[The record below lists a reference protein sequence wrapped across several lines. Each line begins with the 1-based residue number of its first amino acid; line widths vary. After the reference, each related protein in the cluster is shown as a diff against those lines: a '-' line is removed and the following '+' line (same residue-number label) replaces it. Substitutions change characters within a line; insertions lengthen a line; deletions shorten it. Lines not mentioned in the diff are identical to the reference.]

1 MNNEVKLQWH
11 PAFCAAARLEFNED
25 MEELEFY
32 SEYNLSRKPL
42 QIDLLI
48 VEKNRNVRLRNQI
61 GHIFR
66 QNNIIEYKCPG
77 DVMSIDDFYKA
88 VAYAC
93 MYKALG
99 ERVDAVKA
107 DELTISMMRESYPA
121 GMAAM
126 LNKQGI
132 EIEKVRE
139 EDLKVISE
147 YFAKLPDG
155 FVEELK
161 TYQDYEE
168 YQDRKIYIYVSG
180 DGVTDVKNDVSRGD
194 YWILDNNKEIEDQLA
209 YCTMESVSYNISYRK
224 KGTNLLHAW
233 NRYNPSIY
241 DYSDDKE
248 YFKYLY
254 NEDNTEEAYFIG
266 EEPVLYAM
274 DDEARIFALLMTE
287 DEKGFEILDKAPNI
301 RKKAF
306 YIRNMMDYA
315 FETVDETAYWNR
327 YFTETE

>member
-1 MNNEVKLQWH
+1 MEVFAVRKTSITIVIMIMTIMLSGCGKNKSEKINEK
-11 PAFCAAARLEFNED
+11 
-25 MEELEFY
+25 ELE
-32 SEYNLSRKPL
+32 
-42 QIDLLI
+42 
-48 VEKNRNVRLRNQI
+48 
-61 GHIFR
+61 
-66 QNNIIEYKCPG
+66 IEQKY
-77 DVMSIDDFYKA
+77 
-88 VAYAC
+88 
-93 MYKALG
+93 
-99 ERVDAVKA
+99 
-107 DELTISMMRESYPA
+107 
-121 GMAAM
+121 
-126 LNKQGI
+126 GI

-194 YWILDNNKEIEDQLA
+194 YWILNNNKEIEDQLA

-254 NEDNTEEAYFIG
+254 NEDNQEEAYFIG
-266 EEPVLYAM
+266 DEPALDDI
-274 DDEARIFALLMTE
+274 DDEARMFSLLMTE
-287 DEKGFEILDKAPNI
+287 DEKGIEILDKAPKI
-301 RKKAF
+301 RQKAL
-306 YIRNMMDYA
+306 YIRDVIQ
-315 FETVDETAYWNR
+315 FSFDTVDTTAYWNR
-327 YFTETE
+327 HFAGKE

>member
-1 MNNEVKLQWH
+1 
-11 PAFCAAARLEFNED
+11 
-25 MEELEFY
+25 ME
-32 SEYNLSRKPL
+32 
-42 QIDLLI
+42 
-48 VEKNRNVRLRNQI
+48 
-61 GHIFR
+61 
-66 QNNIIEYKCPG
+66 IEQKY
-77 DVMSIDDFYKA
+77 
-88 VAYAC
+88 
-93 MYKALG
+93 
-99 ERVDAVKA
+99 
-107 DELTISMMRESYPA
+107 
-121 GMAAM
+121 
-126 LNKQGI
+126 GI

-168 YQDRKIYIYVSG
+168 YQDRKIYIYVSS
-180 DGVTDVKNDVSRGD
+180 DGITDVKNDLSRGD
-194 YWILDNNKEIEDQLA
+194 YWILDNNKEIEGQLA

-327 YFTETE
+327 YFTETK

>member
-1 MNNEVKLQWH
+1 MEVFAVRKTSITIVIMIMTIMLSGCGKNKSEKINEK
-11 PAFCAAARLEFNED
+11 
-25 MEELEFY
+25 ELE
-32 SEYNLSRKPL
+32 
-42 QIDLLI
+42 
-48 VEKNRNVRLRNQI
+48 
-61 GHIFR
+61 
-66 QNNIIEYKCPG
+66 IEQKY
-77 DVMSIDDFYKA
+77 
-88 VAYAC
+88 
-93 MYKALG
+93 
-99 ERVDAVKA
+99 
-107 DELTISMMRESYPA
+107 
-121 GMAAM
+121 
-126 LNKQGI
+126 GI

-327 YFTETE
+327 YFTETIEIEGADNDTLKIIDEYFANLPKGFVKELKKYEGIDDRKLHIEIGNKTSFYSDIGKGDTWNIKKMTTLREHLGTLRDIPYAIT

>member
-1 MNNEVKLQWH
+1 MEVFAVRKTSITIVIMIMTIMLSGCEKNKSEKINEK
-11 PAFCAAARLEFNED
+11 
-25 MEELEFY
+25 ELE
-32 SEYNLSRKPL
+32 
-42 QIDLLI
+42 
-48 VEKNRNVRLRNQI
+48 
-61 GHIFR
+61 
-66 QNNIIEYKCPG
+66 IEQKY
-77 DVMSIDDFYKA
+77 
-88 VAYAC
+88 
-93 MYKALG
+93 
-99 ERVDAVKA
+99 
-107 DELTISMMRESYPA
+107 
-121 GMAAM
+121 
-126 LNKQGI
+126 GI
-132 EIEKVRE
+132 EIEKCRE
-139 EDLKVISE
+139 EDLKVIDD

-155 FVEELK
+155 FVKELK

-168 YQDRKIYIYVSG
+168 YPDRKIYIYVSG

-327 YFTETE
+327 YFTETK

>member
-1 MNNEVKLQWH
+1 MEVFAVRKTSITIVIMIMTIMLSGCGKNKSEKINEK
-11 PAFCAAARLEFNED
+11 
-25 MEELEFY
+25 ELE
-32 SEYNLSRKPL
+32 
-42 QIDLLI
+42 
-48 VEKNRNVRLRNQI
+48 
-61 GHIFR
+61 
-66 QNNIIEYKCPG
+66 IEQKY
-77 DVMSIDDFYKA
+77 
-88 VAYAC
+88 
-93 MYKALG
+93 
-99 ERVDAVKA
+99 
-107 DELTISMMRESYPA
+107 
-121 GMAAM
+121 
-126 LNKQGI
+126 GI

-194 YWILDNNKEIEDQLA
+194 YWILNNNKEIEDQLA
-209 YCTMESVSYNISYRK
+209 YCTMESAYYNIEFRK
-224 KGTNLLHAW
+224 NHMEAMFSIPLF
-233 NRYNPSIY
+233 NPEGY
-241 DYSDDKE
+241 DYSDTTE

-254 NEDNTEEAYFIG
+254 NEDNQEEAYFIG
-266 EEPVLYAM
+266 DEPALDDI

>member
-1 MNNEVKLQWH
+1 MIMAITLSGCGKNKSERLNE
-11 PAFCAAARLEFNED
+11 R
-25 MEELEFY
+25 ELE
-32 SEYNLSRKPL
+32 
-42 QIDLLI
+42 
-48 VEKNRNVRLRNQI
+48 
-61 GHIFR
+61 
-66 QNNIIEYKCPG
+66 IEQKY
-77 DVMSIDDFYKA
+77 
-88 VAYAC
+88 
-93 MYKALG
+93 
-99 ERVDAVKA
+99 
-107 DELTISMMRESYPA
+107 
-121 GMAAM
+121 
-126 LNKQGI
+126 GI

-168 YQDRKIYIYVSG
+168 YQYRKIYIYVSG
-180 DGVTDVKNDVSRGD
+180 DGITDVKNDLSLGD
-194 YWILDNNKEIEDQLA
+194 YWILDKNREIDGQLA
-209 YCTMESVSYNISYRK
+209 YCTMESAYYNIKYRK
-224 KGTNLLHAW
+224 NHMEAMFSIPLF
-233 NRYNPSIY
+233 NPDGY
-241 DYSDDKE
+241 DYSDSTE

-306 YIRNMMDYA
+306 YIHNMMDYA

-327 YFTETE
+327 YFTETK

>member
-1 MNNEVKLQWH
+1 MEVFAVRKTSITIVIMIMTIMLSGCGKNKSEKINEK
-11 PAFCAAARLEFNED
+11 
-25 MEELEFY
+25 ELE
-32 SEYNLSRKPL
+32 
-42 QIDLLI
+42 
-48 VEKNRNVRLRNQI
+48 
-61 GHIFR
+61 
-66 QNNIIEYKCPG
+66 IEQKY
-77 DVMSIDDFYKA
+77 
-88 VAYAC
+88 
-93 MYKALG
+93 
-99 ERVDAVKA
+99 
-107 DELTISMMRESYPA
+107 
-121 GMAAM
+121 
-126 LNKQGI
+126 GI

-306 YIRNMMDYA
+306 YICNMMDYA

>member
-1 MNNEVKLQWH
+1 MEVFAVRKTSITIVIMIMTIMLSGCGKNKSEKINEK
-11 PAFCAAARLEFNED
+11 
-25 MEELEFY
+25 ELE
-32 SEYNLSRKPL
+32 
-42 QIDLLI
+42 
-48 VEKNRNVRLRNQI
+48 
-61 GHIFR
+61 
-66 QNNIIEYKCPG
+66 IEQKY
-77 DVMSIDDFYKA
+77 
-88 VAYAC
+88 
-93 MYKALG
+93 
-99 ERVDAVKA
+99 
-107 DELTISMMRESYPA
+107 
-121 GMAAM
+121 
-126 LNKQGI
+126 GI

-194 YWILDNNKEIEDQLA
+194 YWILNNNKEIEDQLA

-306 YIRNMMDYA
+306 YIRNMMYYA
-315 FETVDETAYWNR
+315 FETVYETAYWKR
-327 YFTETE
+327 YFTET

>member
-1 MNNEVKLQWH
+1 MKKTFITVAIMIMAITLSGCGKNKSERLNE
-11 PAFCAAARLEFNED
+11 R
-25 MEELEFY
+25 ELE
-32 SEYNLSRKPL
+32 
-42 QIDLLI
+42 
-48 VEKNRNVRLRNQI
+48 
-61 GHIFR
+61 
-66 QNNIIEYKCPG
+66 IEQKY
-77 DVMSIDDFYKA
+77 
-88 VAYAC
+88 
-93 MYKALG
+93 
-99 ERVDAVKA
+99 
-107 DELTISMMRESYPA
+107 
-121 GMAAM
+121 
-126 LNKQGI
+126 GI

-254 NEDNTEEAYFIG
+254 NEDNQEEAYFIG
-266 EEPVLYAM
+266 DEPALDDI
-274 DDEARIFALLMTE
+274 DDEARIFSLLMTE
-287 DEKGFEILDKAPNI
+287 DEKGIEILDKAPKI
-301 RKKAF
+301 RQKAL
-306 YIRNMMDYA
+306 YIRDVIQ
-315 FETVDETAYWNR
+315 FSFDTVDTTAYWNR
-327 YFTETE
+327 HFAGKE